1 MAFGKVSWVLSV
13 PARGLALADVPG
25 SVFDAEA
32 LLAMPLAP
40 DLRRAVGLALRAH
53 GGAGVPVRCVVRPEI
68 FTHGRSLAW
77 LKEKLGPVTDH
88 LNLSDGTA
96 VKLIPGLRNHMFT
109 YGLHAQGHAQEFK
122 KLLRRAPELLGQIQS
137 QVNSFHRVVTQ
148 GMAIEPKA
156 TLLSAAAPEPA
167 APVSFHGFYMNPH
180 SSEDS
185 AENMLSW
192 GEREGPKLAGFDHVT
207 YIPLTEC
214 AARDAGFQ
222 RMVAEAVAETFFHPK
237 VCLLIRVP
245 AGLAELPDRLR
256 VGIDGIRTAGLHLPQ
271 ARAKNIFLVDND
283 LPEAALTG
291 LGSRL
296 SLVLH
301 QSFEYWCYTRGL
313 YKSADKVVYFLDAD
327 WKRPSETAKRLLREA
342 FGQAPRFAFGGRG
355 SDADGTQDS

>member
-148 GMAIEPKA
+148 GMAVEPKA

-167 APVSFHGFYMNPH
+167 AMLGTYAKADPSTVAVPDRERFY
-180 SSEDS
+180 DVTYRGDLR
-185 AENMLSW
+185 NMIDHVI
-192 GEREGPKLAGFDHVT
+192 EKREGP
-207 YIPLTEC
+207 E
-214 AARDAGFQ
+214 
-222 RMVAEAVAETFFHPK
+222 VAV
-237 VCLLIRVP
+237 
-245 AGLAELPDRLR
+245 
-256 VGIDGIRTAGLHLPQ
+256 
-271 ARAKNIFLVDND
+271 
-283 LPEAALTG
+283 
-291 LGSRL
+291 
-296 SLVLH
+296 
-301 QSFEYWCYTRGL
+301 
-313 YKSADKVVYFLDAD
+313 
-327 WKRPSETAKRLLREA
+327 
-342 FGQAPRFAFGGRG
+342 
-355 SDADGTQDS
+355 